1 MYMMTGHFDLRCIV
15 LSRFYVAILYFF
27 FKDNITHSVI
37 FLKSICVACRSV
49 ICLNSMKYDPQ
60 AAQMDLVME
69 MEMVLVLVHRDVQ
82 VHVHVYN
89 PVLQRH

>member
-37 FLKSICVACRSV
+37 FLKSICVRSV
-49 ICLNSMKYDPQ
+49 FCLKSTEDPQ
-60 AAQMDLVME
+60 APQMDLVME

>member
-49 ICLNSMKYDPQ
+49 FCLNSKKCLEME
-60 AAQMDLVME
+60 ME
-69 MEMVLVLVHRDVQ
+69 MEMVMEMAMEMEMA
-82 VHVHVYN
+82 
-89 PVLQRH
+89 P